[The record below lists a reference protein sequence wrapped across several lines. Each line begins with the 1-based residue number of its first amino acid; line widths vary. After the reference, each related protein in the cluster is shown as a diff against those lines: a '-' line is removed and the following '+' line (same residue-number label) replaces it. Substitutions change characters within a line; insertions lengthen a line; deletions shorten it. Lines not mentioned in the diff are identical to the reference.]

1 MDRKDMGSNIGKDQA
16 QVSIVTEVVKE
27 VAKVPVWAKL
37 TPSTTDIVEEADAA
51 FRGGADAI
59 VSSNTFPSLPLIDPE
74 TLDFEMNVDG
84 LVSSG
89 GLGGPAILPQSL
101 AKMSQLTNA
110 FPDHAFSGIGGVST
124 FSHALNYMLLGCG
137 TVQVCTAAMLD
148 RAIGPNV
155 IKGLTEGMQQ
165 FMERRGYKSI
175 EDFRGMRRGNVVV
188 HSKIRRPEGK
198 EYHGGHDAEGYAS

>member
-1 MDRKDMGSNIGKDQA
+1 
-16 QVSIVTEVVKE
+16 
-27 VAKVPVWAKL
+27 
-37 TPSTTDIVEEADAA
+37 
-51 FRGGADAI
+51 

-101 AKMSQLTNA
+101 AKMSQMTSAL
-110 FPDHAFSGIGGVST
+110 PDKAFSGIGGIST
-124 FSHALNYMLLGCG
+124 FPHALNYFLLGCG

-148 RAIGPNV
+148 RAIGPTV
-155 IKGLTEGMQQ
+155 IKNLIDGMQQ
-165 FMERRGYKSI
+165 FMEKRGYASL
-175 EDFRGMRRGNVVV
+175 EDFRGLRRGNVVV

>member
-1 MDRKDMGSNIGKDQA
+1 MGSNIGKDQE

-27 VAKVPVWAKL
+27 VAKVPVWSKL
-37 TPSTTDIVEEADAA
+37 TPSTTEIAEEAGAA

-59 VSSNTFPSLPLIDPE
+59 VSSNTFPSLPLIDPD
-74 TLDFEMNVDG
+74 TLEFEMNVDG

-101 AKMSQLTNA
+101 AKMSQLTGA
-110 FPDHAFSGIGGVST
+110 FPDKEFSGIGGIST
-124 FSHALNYMLLGCG
+124 FAHALNYMLLGCG

-148 RAIGPNV
+148 RAIGPTV
-155 IKGLTEGMQQ
+155 IKNLIAGMQA
-165 FMERRGYKSI
+165 FMEKRGYSSL

-188 HSKIRRPEGK
+188 HSRIRRPDGK
-198 EYHGGHDAEGYAS
+198 EYHGGFDAEGYAR